1 MEDAVED
8 LSNLTDIATVTCHH
22 HHAVITATV
31 SAGQHCTALRC
42 VVWDGMIQCGRVRYG
57 TVPVGVSGVLEGAG
71 LASLVH
77 DGLALEELQEV

>member
-31 SAGQHCTALRC
+31 SAGQHCIALRC
-42 VVWDGMIQCGRVRYG
+42 VVWDG